1 MIERILAKPSESIRI
16 ASVSKYVER
25 MALPKMTDERTIKTP
40 VYDTHESIAA
50 REPVKIASRCSTA
63 PPRHGLA
70 IAGPCTDAMR
80 AGPRVMAV

>member
-1 MIERILAKPSESIRI
+1 
-16 ASVSKYVER
+16 

-63 PPRHGLA
+63 PPTPRTCNCRTMYRCYARRTARNGGLTG
-70 IAGPCTDAMR
+70 IGQ
-80 AGPRVMAV
+80 